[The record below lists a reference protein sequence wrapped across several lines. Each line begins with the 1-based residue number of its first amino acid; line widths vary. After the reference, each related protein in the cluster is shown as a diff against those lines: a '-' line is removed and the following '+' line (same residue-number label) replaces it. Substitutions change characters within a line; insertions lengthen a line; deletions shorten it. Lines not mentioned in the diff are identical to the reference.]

1 MLRPITSSRVAPDE
15 TQRRLMGNKGSRL
28 SISDDTFVEVVVGA
42 VVVVATPINEKSSAG
57 MVEAPRNH
65 TF

>member
-42 VVVVATPINEKSSAG
+42 VVVVATSINEKSIAG
-57 MVEAPRNH
+57 MVAASRNCP
-65 TF
+65 

>member
-42 VVVVATPINEKSSAG
+42 VVVVATSINEKSIAS
-57 MVEAPRNH
+57 MVEASRNCS
-65 TF
+65 

>member
-42 VVVVATPINEKSSAG
+42 VVVVATSKNEKSIAD
-57 MVEAPRNH
+57 MVEASRNCS
-65 TF
+65 

>member
-15 TQRRLMGNKGSRL
+15 TQSRSMGNKGSRL

-42 VVVVATPINEKSSAG
+42 VVVVATSINEKSIAG
-57 MVEAPRNH
+57 MVEASRNCS
-65 TF
+65 